1 MENKNHPNWLVPL
14 EIARKLKEIGMTNS
28 EILIRNDGTSCWY
41 SNEEMYDYDNNGEL
55 IIYTALDASKWENPN
70 LEPTYTWEQVFEW
83 FREKEIV
90 GTVKYLPILGKKI
103 YIYVI
108 NAPFVSCKEEFLSY
122 EEAREALVNRLIKE
136 YTEYEQAKK
145 EWEAFHC
152 DCCN

>member
-1 MENKNHPNWLVPL
+1 MENTNHPNWLVPL

-90 GTVKYLPILGKKI
+90 GTVRYLPILGKKI

-108 NAPFVSCKEEFLSY
+108 NAPFVSCEEEFLSY

>member
-90 GTVKYLPILGKKI
+90 GTVRYLPILGKKI

-108 NAPFVSCKEEFLSY
+108 NAPFVSCEEEFLSY

-145 EWEAFHC
+145 EWEAFPC